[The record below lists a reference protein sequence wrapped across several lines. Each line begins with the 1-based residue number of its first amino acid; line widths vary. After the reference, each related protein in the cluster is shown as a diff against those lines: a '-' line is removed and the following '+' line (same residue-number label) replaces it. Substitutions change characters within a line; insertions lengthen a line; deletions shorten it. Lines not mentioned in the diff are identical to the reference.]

1 VVVRRAATYR
11 AEDIWD
17 TPDDGNRYE
26 VIDGDL
32 YVTPPP
38 VIAHQRPATRLPIY
52 IGAYLLAHPIGEVF
66 VAPIGVR
73 LDGLNGLQPDVVYVS
88 NGRRHIVRE
97 REIDGAPDLV
107 VEVLSP
113 STQARDRGIKFRR
126 YAAGG
131 VSHYWIVAPETR
143 TIEAYELV
151 DGGDEPRQTCGSG
164 AVFRPSLFPGLDIPI
179 DALWS

>member
-1 VVVRRAATYR
+1 VVVRRAARYR

-38 VIAHQRPATRLPIY
+38 VVAHQRSGGALYFY
-52 IGAYLLAHPIGEVF
+52 IRGYLVQYPIGEVF

-73 LDGLNGLQPDVVYVS
+73 LDGRNGLQPDVVYVS
-88 NGRRHIVRE
+88 NARRHIVTE
-97 REIDGAPDLV
+97 REIEGAPDLV

-113 STQARDRGIKFRR
+113 STRARDRGIKFRR
-126 YAAGG
+126 YAAAG
-131 VSHYWIVAPETR
+131 VPHYWIVAPEAHTL
-143 TIEAYELV
+143 EAYALV
-151 DGGDEPRQTCGSG
+151 DGGYALRGTYGPG
-164 AVFRPSLFPGLDIPI
+164 AVFRPVLFPGLEIPI
-179 DALWS
+179 DALWA